1 MTLTFDLE
9 VTSKFVLELWLSP
22 EGCLKCAEM
31 VMKNEKFAEK
41 FKSGKIFKKVDLQ
54 TQWGL
59 PTQITPLHN
68 EPENFGVRI

>member
-9 VTSKFVLELWLSP
+9 VTSKFVLELWLSL
-22 EGCLKCAEM
+22 EGCLKCAKM

-41 FKSGKIFKKVDLQ
+41 FKSGKIFQKVDLQ

-59 PTQITPLHN
+59 PTQITPC
-68 EPENFGVRI
+68 I